1 MCVKEEGKSFAS
13 EGTEKADEKVTND
26 KD

>member
-13 EGTEKADEKVTND
+13 EGTEKADEEVTND